1 MDVSVRLASRG
12 VCALTVGG
20 SSALGLR
27 PGLARA
33 GSTQVRDGC
42 TALAALA
49 TSGRA
54 LAGTAAGGEVALLLL
69 LLLPAL
75 LLALLLPDGSSCS
88 ETDVE
93 LARVGE
99 AEREGDAARAGRG
112 GTGAAACGV
121 PDAVAA

>member
-1 MDVSVRLASRG
+1 
-12 VCALTVGG
+12 
-20 SSALGLR
+20 
-27 PGLARA
+27 LARA

-69 LLLPAL
+69 LLPAL

-93 LARVGE
+93 LARVGD
-99 AEREGDAARAGRG
+99 AEREGDAARAERG
-112 GTGAAACGV
+112 GAGAAACGV